1 MLIAADIGNTNIAVG
16 VFGEK
21 RLIRHWKIKTERDK
35 TCDEYAVILLTLL
48 DYAGMERE
56 KITRAIISSVVP
68 PLTPI
73 FQKVCRELFEVRPLT
88 VGPGLK
94 TGMPILYET
103 PQEVGAD
110 RIVASVAAFTRFG
123 GPCIVLDF
131 GTATTFDVVSA
142 SGEYLGGAIAPGIQ
156 IAAEALFRKTAQLPH
171 IEIKKPEKAIG
182 RTTVTSMQSGL
193 FHGYV
198 GLVSRIID
206 SIKNE
211 IPQPDTVKVI
221 ATGGLASLFIP
232 ELSGIDHDTPHLV
245 LEGLRIL
252 AEKNSPSSREGI

>member
-1 MLIAADIGNTNIAVG
+1 MLIALDIGNTNIAVG
-16 VFGEK
+16 VFFEK
-21 RLIRHWKIKTERDK
+21 KLIRNWKIKTERGK

-48 DYAGMERE
+48 DYADLDRE
-56 KITRAIISSVVP
+56 KITRAILSSVVP

-73 FQKVCRELFEVRPLT
+73 FQKVCGDLFGFRPLT

-110 RIVASVAAFTRFG
+110 RIVASVAAFSRFG

-142 SGEYLGGAIAPGIQ
+142 SGEYLGGAIAPGIK
-156 IAAEALFRKTAQLPH
+156 IAAEALFLKTAQLPH
-171 IEIKKPEKAIG
+171 IEIKKPEKVIG
-182 RTTVTSMQSGL
+182 KTTVTSMQSGL

-198 GLVSRIID
+198 GLVTRLID
-206 SIKNE
+206 SIKSE
-211 IPQPDTVKVI
+211 VPHAERVSVI
-221 ATGGLASLFIP
+221 ATGGFASLFVP
-232 ELSGIDHDTPHLV
+232 ELKAIDHYTPHLV
-245 LEGLRIL
+245 LEGLRLL
-252 AEKNSPSSREGI
+252 AEKNTPLYREET

>member
-1 MLIAADIGNTNIAVG
+1 MLIAVDIGNTNIAVG
-16 VFGEK
+16 VFSEK
-21 RLIRHWKIKTERDK
+21 RLILHWKIKTEREK
-35 TCDEYAVILLTLL
+35 TCDEYAAILLTLL
-48 DYAGMERE
+48 DYADLERE
-56 KITRAIISSVVP
+56 KINRAILSSVVP

-73 FQKVCRELFEVRPLT
+73 FQKVCRELFAVRPLT

-94 TGMPILYET
+94 TGMPILYDS

-110 RIVASVAAFTRFG
+110 RIVASVAAFSRFG

-198 GLVSRIID
+198 GLVCHIIGM
-206 SIKNE
+206 IKKE
-211 IPQPDTVKVI
+211 ISAPETVKVI
-221 ATGGLASLFIP
+221 ATGGLASLFVP
-232 ELSGIDHDTPHLV
+232 EAKVIDHYMPHLV

-252 AEKNSPSSREGI
+252 AEKNALSFRDGA